1 MSADKAG
8 LSDRLDQLG
17 RREQQRDTDG
27 EKMRV
32 ASHGFQRPRE
42 FG

>member
-1 MSADKAG
+1 MAKAG

-27 EKMRV
+27 EKMCV
-32 ASHGFQRPRE
+32 VKHGFQHPRE
-42 FG
+42 FV